1 MKLTT
6 LLPTASSSQE
16 KARIH
21 VVYALLG
28 TVFFMP
34 LQIIAMEACLI
45 LALILAARY
54 IWKYPVASWHD
65 TPLFKPAALF
75 AVLAFISLA
84 GSPKPLFGVAFYLF
98 TVLQY
103 FIFYNLIV
111 VFVRGGEERRL
122 FLLVF
127 LASAAAVVLFGL
139 YQYAHMLT
147 LHEEEWVD
155 NSAFPLLRRR
165 MYSTLY
171 NPNLLSEFLLMAIS
185 ATFSLLIVKKRA
197 PKKMAVLLTLLAA
210 LALCLILTYSRG
222 AWLSAGALVF
232 FFGLVW
238 DKRLWL
244 SFLCIPFLLAFY
256 HGGVTHRLLSI
267 FYHSSADTSV
277 SMRMDMWLAA
287 LQMVGDHPM
296 LGIGWGAFKFVYPVY
311 NELIQ
316 QAGITIFHAHNMYL
330 NILAETGIAG
340 FCAFFWLFF
349 GAAVY
354 AVRFL
359 RLPGIQP
366 QERAMALMT
375 AASILAVA
383 VSSFSD
389 YDLFSTQIS
398 LTLWF
403 LLGLFSNMHE
413 EYGKRAK
420 KSLRNNSQ

>member
-1 MKLTT
+1 M
-6 LLPTASSSQE
+6 
-16 KARIH
+16 
-21 VVYALLG
+21 
-28 TVFFMP
+28 
-34 LQIIAMEACLI
+34 
-45 LALILAARY
+45 
-54 IWKYPVASWHD
+54 
-65 TPLFKPAALF
+65 
-75 AVLAFISLA
+75 SLA
-84 GSPKPLFGVAFYLF
+84 GSPRPLFGVAFYLF

-111 VFVRGGEERRL
+111 VFVRGREERRL

-127 LASAAAVVLFGL
+127 LASAAIVVLFGL

-185 ATFSLLIVKKRA
+185 AAFSLLIVRKRA
-197 PKKMAVLLTLLAA
+197 PKKMAALLVLLAA

-222 AWLSAGALVF
+222 AWLSACALVF
-232 FFGLVW
+232 FFGFVW

-256 HGGVTHRLLSI
+256 HGGITHRLLSI

-287 LQMVGDHPM
+287 LQMVADHPL

-340 FCAFFWLFF
+340 FCAFGWLFF
-349 GAAVY
+349 GAGVC

-359 RLPGIQP
+359 RKRGVQP
-366 QERAMALMT
+366 QDRAMALMT

-383 VSSFSD
+383 ISSFSD

-403 LLGLFSNMHE
+403 LLGLFSNMRE
-413 EYGKRAK
+413 EYGKREK

>member
-127 LASAAAVVLFGL
+127 LASAAVVVLFGL

-185 ATFSLLIVKKRA
+185 AAFSLLIVRKRA
-197 PKKMAVLLTLLAA
+197 PKKMAVLLVLLAA

-244 SFLCIPFLLAFY
+244 SFPLHPLPPGLLSRRRHAPALVNFLSQQCRHVCIHAHGY
-256 HGGVTHRLLSI
+256 VAGGVCRWWGTIRCWESAGGRL
-267 FYHSSADTSV
+267 SSYIPYT
-277 SMRMDMWLAA
+277 M
-287 LQMVGDHPM
+287 
-296 LGIGWGAFKFVYPVY
+296 
-311 NELIQ
+311 N
-316 QAGITIFHAHNMYL
+316 
-330 NILAETGIAG
+330 
-340 FCAFFWLFF
+340 
-349 GAAVY
+349 
-354 AVRFL
+354 
-359 RLPGIQP
+359 
-366 QERAMALMT
+366 
-375 AASILAVA
+375 
-383 VSSFSD
+383 
-389 YDLFSTQIS
+389 
-398 LTLWF
+398 
-403 LLGLFSNMHE
+403 
-413 EYGKRAK
+413 
-420 KSLRNNSQ
+420 

>member
-127 LASAAAVVLFGL
+127 LAVVLFGL

-185 ATFSLLIVKKRA
+185 AAFSLLIVKKRA

>member
-1 MKLTT
+1 
-6 LLPTASSSQE
+6 
-16 KARIH
+16 
-21 VVYALLG
+21 
-28 TVFFMP
+28 
-34 LQIIAMEACLI
+34 
-45 LALILAARY
+45 
-54 IWKYPVASWHD
+54 
-65 TPLFKPAALF
+65 
-75 AVLAFISLA
+75 
-84 GSPKPLFGVAFYLF
+84 
-98 TVLQY
+98 
-103 FIFYNLIV
+103 
-111 VFVRGGEERRL
+111 
-122 FLLVF
+122 
-127 LASAAAVVLFGL
+127 
-139 YQYAHMLT
+139 
-147 LHEEEWVD
+147 
-155 NSAFPLLRRR
+155 
-165 MYSTLY
+165 
-171 NPNLLSEFLLMAIS
+171 MAIS
-185 ATFSLLIVKKRA
+185 AAFSLLIVKKRA
-197 PKKMAVLLTLLAA
+197 PKKMAVLLILLAA